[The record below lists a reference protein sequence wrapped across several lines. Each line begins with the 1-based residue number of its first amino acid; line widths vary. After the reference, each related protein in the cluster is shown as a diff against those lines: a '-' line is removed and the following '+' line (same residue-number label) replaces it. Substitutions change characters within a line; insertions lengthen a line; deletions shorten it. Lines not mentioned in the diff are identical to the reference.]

1 MENIP
6 PDEQQI
12 LSGNP
17 EQEPEEEPPNMQMFF
32 DKSEQALA
40 MSIRKN
46 GMKQLWERKTFFG
59 TYESRLQALAI
70 RHNLEPAYLK
80 ALVEDAFGTCD
91 TPPAEQESKLAL
103 MKLAKLKIGPC
114 SVNWLFQVHILK

>member
-6 PDEQQI
+6 PDEQQV

-17 EQEPEEEPPNMQMFF
+17 EQEPEEEPPKMQ
-32 DKSEQALA
+32 
-40 MSIRKN
+40 
-46 GMKQLWERKTFFG
+46 TFFG
-59 TYESRLQALAI
+59 TYESRLQALAT
-70 RHNLEPAYLK
+70 RHDLEPAYLK
-80 ALVEDAFGTCD
+80 ALVEDAFGTCH

>member
-1 MENIP
+1 MGNIP

-12 LSGNP
+12 P
-17 EQEPEEEPPNMQMFF
+17 EPEPEEDLRQFF
-32 DKSEQALA
+32 DSSEQVLA
-40 MSIRKN
+40 MSIQKT
-46 GMKQLWERKTFFG
+46 GMKQLWERQTFFS
-59 TYESRLQALAI
+59 TYESRLQALAV
-70 RHNLEPAYLK
+70 RHNLEPAILK

-91 TPPAEQESKLAL
+91 TPPAEQEAKLAL